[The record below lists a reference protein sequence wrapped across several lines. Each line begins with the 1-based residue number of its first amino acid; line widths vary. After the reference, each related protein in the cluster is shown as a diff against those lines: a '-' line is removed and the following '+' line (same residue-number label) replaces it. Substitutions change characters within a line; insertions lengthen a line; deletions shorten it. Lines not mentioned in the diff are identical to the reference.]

1 MEIEVKIKED
11 MKKLGCKCEKKIPLA
26 YFLYIY
32 LVDQKLMYDT
42 EYCYN
47 KDVDTLYV
55 VAKPNKDEKLNI
67 YVPLPTSQ
75 DVSMEF
81 INVLQENLCTVET
94 GPSINLAFIESDF
107 TTVIYTFTKGL
118 AERPS
123 AEKTAQARQT
133 EERRS
138 FINSELHKNRT
149 EILNQA
155 MNGGAVDDDDCQVL
169 E

>member
-11 MKKLGCKCEKKIPLA
+11 MKKLGCKCEKKISLA

-32 LVDQKLMYDT
+32 LVVQKLMYDT

-55 VAKPNKDEKLNI
+55 VAKPNKNEKLNI